1 MPTKCLLGLELACR
15 NGRRC
20 KRQGSERTGRLHF
33 FYHSPSSTLPVR
45 DVKGEQGRLKFEP
58 HIERNAENY
67 CVRCY
72 QDSIRVF
79 LRSDEKYLF
88 LLTTCKSRKLRKAKG
103 KYFDKKFIVGYIEKA
118 KCLRRAGDRVAA
130 QGCTKLY
137 SFQDAFPLAKL
148 RHLRHVKNFRY
159 MRRDLTQKQTEKV
172 LNHFKG
178 RADPRRACLRALR
191 RLKHELEGK
200 GRTCR

>member
-72 QDSIRVF
+72 QDNIRAF
-79 LRSDEKYLF
+79 LRSAEKYLF
-88 LLTTCKSRKLRKAKG
+88 LCTTCKSKVLAVRKDKLFG
-103 KYFDKKFIVGYIEKA
+103 KRFIVGYIEKG
-118 KCLRRAGDRVAA
+118 KCIRRAEDRVAT
-130 QGCTKLY
+130 QGPAKLY
-137 SFQDAFPLAKL
+137 SFKDAFPLAQL

-159 MRRDLTQKQTEKV
+159 MKRDLTQKQTEKI
-172 LNHFKG
+172 LHHFKG
-178 RADPRRACLRALR
+178 RTDIRRAYLRALR

-200 GRTCR
+200 ERTCR